1 VDSANEVYFADAGAG
16 DIYTLMPAGPVVAAG
31 GVVNAA
37 SFDAPVSPGSLA
49 TVFGTG
55 LSTALGIS
63 GAQQTPLPT
72 ALANAQVKVNG
83 APAPLIAAANANGQ
97 EQINFQVPWETVP
110 GQVQVSV
117 QAAGVESPAVQVE
130 IAPAA
135 PGLFEIDAAGGARR
149 AAALRADYRP
159 ITAAACDS
167 GVCDDAAHPGEVIL
181 LYATGLGAVENQ
193 PANGSP
199 APGSPL
205 AKASAEITV
214 TIGGMNA
221 TVLYAGLA
229 PDFVGLYQI
238 NVEVPRGLTAGTYE
252 VRVTA
257 GGRTGKPAMLTVA
270 GPSAP

>member
-1 VDSANEVYFADAGAG
+1 
-16 DIYTLMPAGPVVAAG
+16 
-31 GVVNAA
+31 
-37 SFDAPVSPGSLA
+37 
-49 TVFGTG
+49 
-55 LSTALGIS
+55 
-63 GAQQTPLPT
+63 
-72 ALANAQVKVNG
+72 VKVNG